1 MTLAVSVASMRHATL
16 LFAIALFACGKS
28 NGTSSDGGAG
38 DGGSCASS
46 VSAAPGL
53 VVTDRGPVQ
62 GTTSNGTWAYF
73 AIPFAAP
80 PLGALRWQP
89 PAPPACWS
97 APLAAT
103 TFASGCLQ
111 LAATDATKVVG
122 AEDCLTLN
130 VWAPASATPASALP
144 VLFFVH
150 GGGNVQG
157 SAGEE
162 RNGVFL
168 YDGSLLAA
176 ATNSVV
182 VTANYRLGPM
192 GWLAHASFA
201 DAHGSA
207 GNYGTLDQ
215 LAALAFVQR
224 NIAAFGGDPARV
236 LLFGESAGAVDVCAL
251 VASPLAKGLFG
262 AALMESG
269 GCTASTSAAA
279 RTFAGGF
286 AQKVGCTTGD
296 VAACLRALDAST
308 LELAFPESA
317 NVAGAMQSDFQPN
330 ADGSVLADL
339 PMSVLLQGAHNHV
352 PFIVGSN
359 ANETGQAVVAAFP
372 AGMTMAQY
380 QAAVLGYAGGNQ
392 ALANAALAE
401 YPPADYGNDA
411 RAAYIAL
418 TSDSKFICTARYVAR
433 SVAAHQSEPV
443 RRYFYT
449 HHLDGTPLGATVA
462 AAGAWHG
469 QELLPLFRHL
479 AIAGYTP
486 SAGELALSDAMDGY
500 WSRFAAAGD
509 PNGAGAATWPLYDA
523 TTDAVLLLDDAP
535 QSSAGVRTAQ
545 CDFWDQTFG
554 R

>member
-1 MTLAVSVASMRHATL
+1 MRTLALAC
-16 LFAIALFACGKS
+16 FAITLVGCGKP
-28 NGTSSDGGAG
+28 NGNGAG
-38 DGGSCASS
+38 DGGADGGDGGPCASS

-62 GTTSNGTWAYF
+62 GTSENGTFAYY
-73 AIPFAAP
+73 AIPYAAP
-80 PLGALRWQP
+80 PVGALRWQAP
-89 PAPPACWS
+89 QPPACWS

-103 TFASGCLQ
+103 TFGASCLQ
-111 LAATDATKVVG
+111 LDAADPTKVIG
-122 AEDCLTLN
+122 SEDCLTLN

-157 SAGEE
+157 SASEE
-162 RNGVFL
+162 RSNVFL
-168 YDGSLLAA
+168 YDASALAA
-176 ATNSVV
+176 ATTSVV
-182 VTANYRLGPM
+182 VTINYRLGPM
-192 GWLAHASFA
+192 GWLAHGSFA
-201 DAHGSA
+201 DAHGSS

-215 LAALAFVQR
+215 LAALGFVQR

-236 LLFGESAGAVDVCAL
+236 LLFGESAGAVNVCAL
-251 VASPLAKGLFG
+251 LTSPLAKGLFA

-269 GCTASTSAAA
+269 GCTATPKATA
-279 RTFAGGF
+279 RSFADGF
-286 AQKVGCTTGD
+286 AQTVGCTAGD

-308 LELAFPESA
+308 IELAFPETA
-317 NVAGAMQSDFQPN
+317 NVAGAGQGDFEPN
-330 ADGSVLADL
+330 ADGVVLTDSPINVLAA
-339 PMSVLLQGAHNHV
+339 GAHNHV
-352 PFIVGSN
+352 PFVVGSN
-359 ANETGQAVVAAFP
+359 ANETGQAIVSAYP
-372 AGMTMAQY
+372 TGMTMAQY

-392 ALANAALAE
+392 TLANAALAE
-401 YPPADYGNDA
+401 YPVADYGNDP

-433 SVAAHQSEPV
+433 TASAHQAEPV

-449 HHLDGTPLGATVA
+449 HHLDGTPIGPTVT

-469 QELLPLFRHL
+469 QELLPLFRHMM
-479 AIAGYTP
+479 IASYTP

-500 WSRFAAAGD
+500 WSRLAAAGD
-509 PNGAGAATWPLYDA
+509 PNGGGAPSWPAYDASDTLLQLDDTPTVAAGA
-523 TTDAVLLLDDAP
+523 
-535 QSSAGVRTAQ
+535 RTAQ